1 MERARRG
8 ASATGS
14 ISLWRKRQLPGN
26 PDSHE
31 TGRKAG
37 LLVGWLGGRA
47 AAVHAINPGNPESS
61 RFNSHFER
69 VPYLE
74 AIKIVGVNG
83 KALDSLRVAP
93 GANDQAAAS
102 PDHAFHE
109 VAADD
114 GGGVISDFLGR
125 IEPAV
130 RDDGPGQNERKR
142 DEAGVDALENLDF
155 LVFAGA
161 SVQKNG
167 KGKCDKK
174 QKTKEDQHQV
184 FFGLLFFVALA
195 LAVFLDRRARKHQ
208 ENGK

>member
-8 ASATGS
+8 AGATDS

-47 AAVHAINPGNPESS
+47 AAVHTINPGNPESS
-61 RFNSHFER
+61 RFNRHFER

-93 GANDQAAAS
+93 AANDKSEVSPHHAFQEAAAI
-102 PDHAFHE
+102 
-109 VAADD
+109 D
-114 GGGVISDFLGR
+114 GGGVLSVFLER
-125 IEPAV
+125 VEPAV
-130 RDDGPGQNERKR
+130 RTWRDTQGVERI
-142 DEAGVDALENLDF
+142 
-155 LVFAGA
+155 
-161 SVQKNG
+161 
-167 KGKCDKK
+167 
-174 QKTKEDQHQV
+174 
-184 FFGLLFFVALA
+184 
-195 LAVFLDRRARKHQ
+195 
-208 ENGK
+208 